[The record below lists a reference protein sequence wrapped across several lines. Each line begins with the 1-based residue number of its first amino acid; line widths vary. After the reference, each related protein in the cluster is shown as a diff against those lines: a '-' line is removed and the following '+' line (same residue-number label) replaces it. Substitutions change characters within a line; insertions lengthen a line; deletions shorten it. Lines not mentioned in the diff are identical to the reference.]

1 MKQLTTIVIAAAL
14 GVVLSGCM
22 TAMQQNAQQH
32 EELLTAAG
40 FSVIHADTSEKMS
53 RLKKLPF
60 YEVGKR
66 EKDGK
71 LVYYYADPHFC
82 QCAYIGDESNYQA
95 YHKLLVENKLRAG
108 PVAVTPEDM
117 KSEEEWRV
125 LGSQ

>member
-1 MKQLTTIVIAAAL
+1 MKQLITLVIAATLGVAL
-14 GVVLSGCM
+14 GGCM
-22 TAMQQNAQQH
+22 AAMQQNAQQQ
-32 EELLTAAG
+32 EELLTTAG
-40 FSVIHADTSEKMS
+40 FSVLHADTPEKMS
-53 RLKKLPF
+53 RLKRLPF

-82 QCAYIGDESNYQA
+82 QCVYIGDESNYQA
-95 YHKLLVENKLRAG
+95 YHKLLVDNKLHAG
-108 PVAVTPEDM
+108 PVAVTPADM